1 MARDTAGRGS
11 TLNNGLVG
19 LPWVKP
25 VDLQTLGGP
34 EGDVDLNLPAL
45 LRHLLVAEKE
55 GKTLAQWLLEGLLVD
70 ALEGNL
76 RATEEVLDR
85 AEKGRPAGDPA
96 DAALP
101 PIDDETAIKIL
112 EVLCGS
118 PEAPAS
124 D

>member
-1 MARDTAGRGS
+1 MARDTPPRGS
-11 TLNNGLVG
+11 TLEDGFVG
-19 LPWVKP
+19 LTWVEP
-25 VDLQTLGGP
+25 VDLGTLGGP

-45 LRHLLVAEKE
+45 LRRLLVAKKD
-55 GKTLAQWLLEGLLVD
+55 GKTLAQWLLEGLVVD

-76 RATEEVLDR
+76 RAAEGLLDR
-85 AEKGRPAGDPA
+85 AEKGRPAGDSA
-96 DAALP
+96 GAALP
-101 PIDDETAIKIL
+101 PIDDQTAIKIL